1 MTPFVLR
8 LSYTGVLNFLHLS
21 TVKWADIL
29 ILADRR
35 IGFILGPT
43 STKEVETLN
52 VFASDF

>member
-8 LSYTGVLNFLHLS
+8 LSYAGVLNFLHLN

-35 IGFILGPT
+35 ISFVLGPV
-43 STKEVETLN
+43 STKEVEILN
-52 VFASDF
+52 VFDF